1 MAKIN
6 STKLNTKE
14 LHILQYLGEQNT
26 KDSIFTERVTRMD
39 LVEYFG
45 KTYGMKQNNIIDI
58 IHGNNDSL
66 GLLNKVAGLQA
77 EKLRSDSYNTQWNYW
92 YAGGITKDGRAK
104 IITLNEEIAKTEIQS
119 WRETIK

>member
-26 KDSIFTERVTRMD
+26 KDSIFTESVTRMD
-39 LVEYFG
+39 LVEYLG

-58 IHGNNDSL
+58 IHGKNDSL

-92 YAGGITKDGRAK
+92 YAGGIPKDGRAK